1 MYAWHRWPLFFRG
14 RLALIYELTG
24 AVSMVVHPPLATAAP
39 KSYPPSRNGRWDA
52 ANELLLARQNAF
64 EATRAVV
71 SAVVDAWLA
80 HKSKTCAVVDQWE
93 NESQLEATAL
103 GVEHNGEC
111 LLARAAGPIRTGES
125 RPLLLNARRHSTQWS
140 AYSCLRLIADRL
152 TQLELPYVPVKPLR
166 RHHGPGF
173 FDYECLQDAW
183 RGAEWRANAIRTGW
197 YSRLG
202 FDIVGGWQRG
212 GLRIVLHHAA
222 GDIEAC
228 EGEVYADGECVAAQL
243 PGQRIA
249 LVSARKYRQE
259 TEPALV
265 RDAVRRALVAR
276 KAPFADVRPAPGP
289 GLARLVD
296 LRNAWNDRALKLSV
310 SAGAPVVE

>member
-1 MYAWHRWPLFFRG
+1 
-14 RLALIYELTG
+14 
-24 AVSMVVHPPLATAAP
+24 MVPHPPVVAANP
-39 KSYPPSRNGRWDA
+39 KPYPPSKNGRWDA
-52 ANELLLARQNAF
+52 ANELLVARATAL
-64 EATRAVV
+64 ECTRAAVI
-71 SAVVDAWLA
+71 AVVDAWLA
-80 HKSKTCAVVDQWE
+80 HKSTTCPVVDQWE
-93 NESQLEATAL
+93 NEGQLEATAL
-103 GVEHNGEC
+103 AVEHDGEC

-125 RPLLLNARRHSTQWS
+125 RPLLLNARRHSTHWS
-140 AYSCLRLIADRL
+140 AYLCLQLLADRL
-152 TQLELPYVPVKPLR
+152 TELELPYVPVKPLR

-173 FDYECLQDAW
+173 FDYERLQDAW

-202 FDIVGGWQRG
+202 FDIVDGWQRG
-212 GLRIVLHHAA
+212 GLRIVRHHAA

-228 EGEVYADGECVAAQL
+228 EGEVYADAECVAAKL

-249 LVSARKYRQE
+249 LVSARKYREE

-289 GLARLVD
+289 GPAQLTD

-310 SAGAPVVE
+310 STAASTLE